1 MATEKDVMISIR
13 GFQAY
18 EGTENDQMSL
28 LTEGKLLPVEGG
40 YRLSYEETELTGM
53 EGTTTVFQIQG
64 PRVTLMRTGTVCSQ
78 MVFEQGRRHH
88 SLYNTPYGSL
98 EVGISTS
105 RLYSTISPEGGK
117 LEIDYSI
124 EIDHALAGRN
134 AFRISVREA
143 QPPLKQ

>member
-18 EGTENDQMSL
+18 EGAENDQMSL
-28 LTEGKLLPVEGG
+28 LTEGKLLPVEDG

-53 EGTTTVFQIQG
+53 EGTTTTFQIQG
-64 PRVTLMRTGTVCSQ
+64 PRVTLMRTGIVCSQ

-88 SLYNTPYGSL
+88 SLYSTPYGNL

-134 AFRISVREA
+134 SFRISVREA
-143 QPPLKQ
+143 QSPLKQ

>member
-1 MATEKDVMISIR
+1 MTAEKNVMISIR

-18 EGTENDQMSL
+18 EGTENDSMSL
-28 LTEGKLLPVEGG
+28 LTEGRLRPVEGG
-40 YRLSYEETELTGM
+40 YQLTYEETALTGM
-53 EGTTTVFQIQG
+53 EGTTTTFQIQG
-64 PRVTLMRTGTVCSQ
+64 PRVTLMRTGAVCSQ

-88 SLYNTPYGSL
+88 SLYSTPYGNL

-105 RLYSTISPEGGK
+105 RLRSTISPQGGK

-134 AFRISVREA
+134 SFRVSVREA
-143 QPPLKQ
+143 HTEPQQ